1 MSSFV
6 LLTKHFLRLQLINSN
21 YKVNNFYKLMNK
33 TTLFSPLNTI
43 IGKRFL
49 FSNEIL
55 GIDKYI
61 ETKHKIEAQFADMKS
76 LLIIF
81 LVFN

>member
-1 MSSFV
+1 
-6 LLTKHFLRLQLINSN
+6 
-21 YKVNNFYKLMNK
+21 MNK